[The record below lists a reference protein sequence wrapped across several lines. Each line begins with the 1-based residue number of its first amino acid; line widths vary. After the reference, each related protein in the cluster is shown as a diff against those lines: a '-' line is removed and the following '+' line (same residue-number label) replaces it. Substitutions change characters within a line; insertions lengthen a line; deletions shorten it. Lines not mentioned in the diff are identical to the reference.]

1 MNEEIY
7 NLALQDQSMQNAQ
20 ISAELSVTRAKLHLA
35 DKRIMELENQLADR
49 ADNDTTEG

>member
-7 NLALQDQSMQNAQ
+7 NLAMQDQSMLNAQ

-35 DKRIMELENQLADR
+35 EKQIMELQNQLADR
-49 ADNDTTEG
+49 ADDDNTEG